1 MTQKTKRLKKG
12 PLTSRRKAR
21 RFVTRCAARPG
32 HAAATRYRSKLDD
45 QYGGRL
51 PHAQLLPLVAESGG
65 RWHPE
70 AQTLLRQLAR
80 AYVRRTAG
88 LDDSALSTVVA
99 RWAMRLSAVLLRGNA
114 AVLRAAG
121 WVPPSGSR
129 STVPLTGPL
138 AHVVPEGDSVFE
150 LLVAPSYFLPE
161 DGS

>member
-1 MTQKTKRLKKG
+1 MRL
-12 PLTSRRKAR
+12 
-21 RFVTRCAARPG
+21 CASRPG
-32 HAAATRYRSKLDD
+32 HAAAIRYRSKLDD
-45 QYGGRL
+45 QYASRL
-51 PHAQLLPLVAESGG
+51 PHAHLLPLVVESGG

-121 WVPPSGSR
+121 WVPPPGSR
-129 STVPLTGPL
+129 DTVPLSGPL
-138 AHVVPEGDSVFE
+138 AHLAPEGDSAYE
-150 LLVAPSYFLPE
+150 LLVGEGCYLPE
-161 DGS
+161 DD